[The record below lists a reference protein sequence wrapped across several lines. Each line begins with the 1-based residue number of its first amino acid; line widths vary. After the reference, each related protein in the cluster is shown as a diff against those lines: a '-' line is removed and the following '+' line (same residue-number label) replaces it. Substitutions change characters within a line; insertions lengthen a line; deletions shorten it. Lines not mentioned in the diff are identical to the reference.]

1 MKLALQALP
10 KTLEASYGRMVDRI
24 DPVDQAYARRI
35 FLWLTYSMYPLDLA
49 SVAETAIFE
58 PGITSIDEES
68 RLSDPKDVLDICGMF
83 VYQNNI
89 SDEVRLSHHTVRE
102 YLSTA
107 KESPMYLP
115 EKESHKDM
123 AELCLTYLLMDN
135 FETPFENPDKL
146 VLALHD
152 HPLLAYS
159 ARNWTSHVLE
169 SGCEEELEPLISR
182 LFVPET
188 TPRFLMWLQVV
199 LWHSTHGFEGPET
212 STKSHP
218 TPLYYASSYG
228 LYHTVKSLISRGAD
242 LNIKAGRFGGTAYHA
257 ACWRQHPDI
266 VRLLLDAGIDTGI
279 RDTNNMTAFDLIEY
293 NGFEDVAEVM
303 REYNVG
309 VTQNHVVDSL
319 LKAMYRQEAD
329 GKTRAAHEVAVS
341 DFKGRKP
348 PEEYREVA
356 GGSTFEME

>member
-1 MKLALQALP
+1 MI
-10 KTLEASYGRMVDRI
+10 ERI
-24 DPVDQAYARRI
+24 DPADEDYAGRI
-35 FLWLTYSMYPLDLA
+35 FLWLTYSMYPLHLA
-49 SVAETAIFE
+49 SVAEAAVLE
-58 PGITSIDEES
+58 PGVSSIDNES

-83 VYQNNI
+83 LSHNNI

-107 KESPMYLP
+107 KGSTMYLP
-115 EKESHKDM
+115 EKESHKKM

-135 FETPFENPDKL
+135 FEAPFESPNQL
-146 VLALHD
+146 LLALHD
-152 HPLLAYS
+152 YPLLAYS
-159 ARNWTSHVLE
+159 ARYWTSHVLE
-169 SGCEEELEPLISR
+169 SGCEQELEPLISR

-199 LWHSTHGFEGPET
+199 LWHSTHGFEGPEN
-212 STKSHP
+212 STKSQP

-228 LYHTVKSLISRGAD
+228 LYHTAQSLISRGAD
-242 LNIKAGRFGGTAYHA
+242 LNVRAGRFRGTAYHA
-257 ACWRQHPDI
+257 ACWRQHPEI

-279 RDTNNMTAFDLIEY
+279 RDANGMTAFDLIEY

-319 LKAMYRQEAD
+319 LKAMYRQEAELN
-329 GKTRAAHEVAVS
+329 TRAAQKWMVS
-341 DFKGRKP
+341 HFKNRKP
-348 PEEYREVA
+348 PDKYREVA
-356 GGSTFEME
+356 EGSTFEME